1 MARWI
6 YGGKVVPRLLLFL
19 QLLWVGAVGGNR
31 VEGQRP
37 LYLLACHCS
46 PFLHIAASPA
56 NNDGWVTPSLRKDG
70 GAVLSWNLWIGSSEA
85 LEGRAPDSQLPLYE
99 LRLWLLLFYPISL
112 FLPSSCLPPP
122 HPVSCSW
129 ILTE

>member
-6 YGGKVVPRLLLFL
+6 YSGKVVPRLLLFL

-31 VEGQRP
+31 VKGQRP

-46 PFLHIAASPA
+46 PFLHTAASPA
-56 NNDGWVTPSLRKDG
+56 NNDGGVTPSLRKDG

-85 LEGRAPDSQLPLYE
+85 LEGRAPDFTVAS
-99 LRLWLLLFYPISL
+99 I
-112 FLPSSCLPPP
+112 
-122 HPVSCSW
+122 
-129 ILTE
+129 